1 MKTEKIRLKKCIYK
15 LATLSLALV
24 PMVGFCGNSTGS
36 ITVVQIVPGTNNNVF
51 VTSTGVNSALP
62 ACAAPGGRYVLD
74 ISTATGKAAYAA
86 LLSAKLTNNV
96 VTLIGTNTCTFDPT
110 AENLSQIQF

>member
-1 MKTEKIRLKKCIYK
+1 MQFARLGNTGIEVSR
-15 LATLSLALV
+15 LGMGTATFGGQSDAQACFAMLD
-24 PMVGFCGNSTGS
+24 
-36 ITVVQIVPGTNNNVF
+36 
-51 VTSTGVNSALP
+51 